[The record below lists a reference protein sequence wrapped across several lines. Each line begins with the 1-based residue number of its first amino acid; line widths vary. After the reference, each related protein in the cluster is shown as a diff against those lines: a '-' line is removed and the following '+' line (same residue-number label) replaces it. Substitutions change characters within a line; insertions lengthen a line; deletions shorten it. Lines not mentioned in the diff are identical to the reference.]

1 MNISSFV
8 VDLTYKLSQDDIASF
23 SEILTRLTLFS
34 KELFNSSK
42 IRKLTVY
49 SAFYVHSSTLE
60 HSIEYKRRLKNIK
73 ISVKCNANGA
83 VNVFCNKRDELAT
96 KYILDVAAAS
106 AATMC
111 CIQEDT

>member
-8 VDLTYKLSQDDIASF
+8 VDLSCKLSQDDIASF
-23 SEILTRLTLFS
+23 SEILTRLTSFS
-34 KELFNSSK
+34 KELFTSSK

-83 VNVFCNKRDELAT
+83 VNIFCNKRDELAT

-106 AATMC
+106 AATMY

>member
-8 VDLTYKLSQDDIASF
+8 VDLTCKLSQDDTASF
-23 SEILTRLTLFS
+23 SEFLTFLTSFS
-34 KELFNSSK
+34 KELFTSSK

-49 SAFYVHSSTLE
+49 SAFYVHSNTLE
-60 HSIEYKRRLKNIK
+60 HSIEYKRRLKNVK
-73 ISVKCNANGA
+73 ISVKCTANGA
-83 VNVFCNKRDELAT
+83 VNVFCSKRDKLAT

-106 AATMC
+106 AVTMC